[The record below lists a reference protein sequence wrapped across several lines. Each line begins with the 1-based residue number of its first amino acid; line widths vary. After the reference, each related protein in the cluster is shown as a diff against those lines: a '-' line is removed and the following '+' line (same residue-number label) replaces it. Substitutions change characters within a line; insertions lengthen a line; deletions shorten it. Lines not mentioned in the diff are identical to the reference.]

1 MRRESRKGRPAV
13 SGRQRE
19 RHGVGVRMMS
29 AMLRRHSGISAAPT
43 AGLRSATSRVT
54 SRSAHGFIP
63 AQHRAARCTMHAMR
77 YTMHT
82 LAQAPRYRRP
92 RFLFDLHWRAGP
104 ESRKKTRGPRS
115 PDRNDPRR
123 RSAIVAGPVPL
134 CGRKIYIQFIFKMK
148 GVTAS

>member
-29 AMLRRHSGISAAPT
+29 AMLKRHSGISAAPT

-54 SRSAHGFIP
+54 SRSAHGFIRRSTVP
-63 AQHRAARCTMHAMR
+63 RCTMHAMR

-82 LAQAPRYRRP
+82 LVQAPRYRRP

-115 PDRNDPRR
+115 SDRNDLRR
-123 RSAIVAGPVPL
+123 RSAIVAGPVLL